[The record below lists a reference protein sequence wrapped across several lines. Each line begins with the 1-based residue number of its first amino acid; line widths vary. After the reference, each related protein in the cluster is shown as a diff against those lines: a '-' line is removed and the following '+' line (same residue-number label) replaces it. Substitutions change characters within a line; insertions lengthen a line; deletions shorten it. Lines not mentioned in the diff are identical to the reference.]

1 MKRRQER
8 IRFVGRL
15 NTLIQRGVVQLL
27 FGSDLKPTRKQVV
40 EGALFRL
47 VFKNRYEVGIAHPV
61 EILARRDS
69 LAEMWFLQMD
79 ARNPAVA
86 LP

>member
-1 MKRRQER
+1 M
-8 IRFVGRL
+8 
-15 NTLIQRGVVQLL
+15 
-27 FGSDLKPTRKQVV
+27 V